1 MNILG
6 SKKGLTLIEV
16 IIALAILGIIAVS
29 FLAMFSQGLSGIFAM
44 GDKTDATRVAQE
56 FMDQYYED
64 SLDENIT
71 NAQGEIVDYTR
82 KGYTV
87 NSSISSGPQ
96 GMREVTVT
104 VSYRRGTRTTSLTAL
119 VP

>member
-82 KGYTV
+82 NGHTV